1 MQFQGTL
8 VPQTRNWLL
17 GLVLLLSF
25 VLYANCLFNGFV
37 YDDHSQ
43 IERNPL
49 VHSFKYTGTLF
60 GTSLLAQ
67 QGKQAVPNFYRPM
80 TNFSFLLGYE
90 LFGLSPVGF
99 HLGNILLHCIAVWL
113 VFFVGSALFG
123 SEALGLLS
131 ALVFALHPVHVEPV
145 AWIDGVGD
153 PLVTVFLL
161 LSFWFFLRLGKPA
174 VPRQGIVYLALLG
187 TFALALFTKET
198 AIVFPVLGTVFE
210 HFYRDDRRQ
219 TRLSQKLFRYGPLWL
234 TFFAYLAVRIVSVGR
249 LVPARLHMEIT
260 PVEGFLSA
268 FALIGQYARKIV
280 WPTPLI
286 LFYPFQKSTSLSDP
300 QVLIGLSVCGGLIA
314 LFLFLWKRAHLHSF
328 AVLWMVLG
336 IAPTL
341 NSRWMTA
348 SVFAERY
355 LYLSSVGFSWL
366 SAGALLWMWQKSVLH
381 HRAIHW
387 GAVSAFALLAVFAV
401 RATFL
406 RTFDW
411 RNDRSL
417 VVSTLAVLPDSPHM
431 HVENGMFKW
440 ADGDHTEAEREWHL
454 ALRYKPDSVEA
465 MAYLGFAKLE
475 ESQYTEAIPYLQKA
489 IELNPRY
496 ATPHVYLA
504 EIYAAQGKPEAAE
517 AEFLRAL
524 EIHPTDTEA
533 LNGFGQ
539 FYLDQ
544 GRLDEAAQQ
553 FRTSVEIY
561 SELSAWSALGKI
573 YDSQEVSDKAEEAW
587 RHVLEFERFSPGAH
601 RSLGQIYLSRQ
612 QWKAAE
618 EEFQACLLLD
628 PADPVALAGLKKIQN
643 FSGAQALPG
652 SKN

>member
-8 VPQTRNWLL
+8 APQTRNRLV
-17 GLVLLLSF
+17 GLVLLFSF

-90 LFGLSPVGF
+90 LFGLSPVGY
-99 HLGNILLHCIAVWL
+99 HLGSILLHCIAVWL
-113 VFFVGSALFG
+113 VFFVSSTLFG
-123 SEALGLLS
+123 SETLGLLS
-131 ALVFALHPVHVEPV
+131 ALIFALHPVHVEPV

-161 LSFWFFLRLGKPA
+161 LSFWFFLRLGKPE
-174 VPRQGIVYLALLG
+174 VPRQGMVYFGLLG

-198 AIVFPVLGTVFE
+198 AMVFPVLATVFE

-219 TRLSQKLFRYGPLWL
+219 TGLSQKLLRYGSLWL
-234 TFFAYLAVRIVSVGR
+234 TFFAYLAVRIASVGR
-249 LVPARLHMEIT
+249 LVPLRLHTEMT
-260 PVEGFLSA
+260 GVEGFLSA

-286 LFYPFQKSTSLSDP
+286 LFYPFQKSSSLADS
-300 QVLIGLSVCGGLIA
+300 QVLIGLGVCGGLIA
-314 LFLFLWKRAHLHSF
+314 LFLFLWKRAHLQSF
-328 AVLWMVLG
+328 ALLWMFLG
-336 IAPTL
+336 IAPAL
-341 NSRWMTA
+341 NSRWMTT

-355 LYLSSVGFSWL
+355 LYLPSVGFAWL
-366 SAGALLWMWQKSVLH
+366 SAGALLWLWQKSVVRP
-381 HRAIHW
+381 RAIRW
-387 GAVSAFALLAVFAV
+387 GIISACAVLAVFAV
-401 RATFL
+401 RVTFL

-431 HVENGMFKW
+431 HAENGMFKW
-440 ADGDHTEAEREWHL
+440 ADGDHAEAEREWHL
-454 ALRYKPDSVEA
+454 ALRYNPEAVEA
-465 MAYLGFAKLE
+465 MAYLGFAKFE
-475 ESQYTEAIPYLQKA
+475 ENQYTEAIPYVQKA
-489 IELNPRY
+489 IELKPHY

-504 EIYAAQGKPEAAE
+504 QIYAAQGKAEAAE
-517 AEFLRAL
+517 AEFLQAL
-524 EIHPTDTEA
+524 EIHPTDTAA
-533 LNGFGQ
+533 LNALGQ

-553 FRTSVEIY
+553 FRASVEIY

-573 YDSQEVSDKAEEAW
+573 YNSQEVPDKAEEAW
-587 RHVLEFERFSPGAH
+587 RHVLEFEPFSASAH

-618 EEFQACLLLD
+618 GEFHACLVMD
-628 PADPVALAGLKKIQN
+628 PADPVAVAGVKKVQSL
-643 FSGAQALPG
+643 SGTLGLPV
-652 SKN
+652 SKK

>member
-1 MQFQGTL
+1 MQFHSTL
-8 VPQTRNWLL
+8 TAQTRSRLL
-17 GLVLLLSF
+17 GLVLVLSF
-25 VLYANCLFNGFV
+25 ALYANCLFNGFV

-49 VHSFKYTGTLF
+49 VHNFKYTGTLF

-67 QGKQAVPNFYRPM
+67 QGKQAVPNFYRPL

-90 LFGLSPVGF
+90 LFGLSPLGF
-99 HLGNILLHCIAVWL
+99 HLGDILLHCVAVWL
-113 VFFVGSALFG
+113 VFFVGRALFG
-123 SEALGLLS
+123 SESLGLLS
-131 ALVFALHPVHVEPV
+131 ALIFALHPVHVEPV

-161 LSFWFFLRLGKPA
+161 LSFWFFLQLGKPEIA
-174 VPRQGIVYLALLG
+174 RQGIVYVGLLG
-187 TFALALFTKET
+187 TFALAMFTKET
-198 AIVFPVLGTVFE
+198 AMVFPVLVTIFE

-219 TRLSQKLFRYGPLWL
+219 TSPSKKVFRYGPVWL
-234 TFFAYLAVRIVSVGR
+234 VFFAYLAVRIVSVGR
-249 LVPARLHMEIT
+249 LVPARLHTDIT
-260 PVEGFLSA
+260 PVQGFLTA

-286 LFYPFQKSTSLSDP
+286 LFYPFQKNTSLSDP
-300 QVLIGLSVCGGLIA
+300 QVLIGLGVCGGLIA
-314 LFLFLWKRAHLHSF
+314 LFLFLWKRAPLQSF
-328 AVLWMVLG
+328 ALLWMCLG
-336 IAPTL
+336 VAPTL

-366 SAGALLWMWQKSVLH
+366 GAGALLWMWQKSECRP
-381 HRAIHW
+381 RAIRW
-387 GAVSAFALLAVFAV
+387 GMVSACALLAALAA

-417 VVSTLAVLPDSPHM
+417 IVSTLAVLPDSPHM
-431 HVENGMFKW
+431 HVEYGMFKW
-440 ADGDHTEAEREWHL
+440 AEGDHAGADREWHL

-465 MAYLGFAKLE
+465 MADLGFAKLE
-475 ESQYTEAIPYLQKA
+475 EKRYTEAIPYLQKA
-489 IELNPRY
+489 IELKPRF
-496 ATPHVYLA
+496 ATPYVYLA
-504 EIYAAQGKPEAAE
+504 EIHAAQDDPHAAE

-524 EIHPTDTEA
+524 EIHPTNTEA
-533 LNGFGQ
+533 LNALGK

-553 FRTSVEIY
+553 FRASIEIY
-561 SELSAWSALGKI
+561 PELSSWSALGKI
-573 YDSQEVSDKAEEAW
+573 YNTLGVSDKAEEAW
-587 RHVLEFERFSPGAH
+587 KQVLEIERFSPEAH

-618 EEFQACLLLD
+618 GEFQACLLMN
-628 PADPVALAGLKKIQN
+628 PADPVALAGLKKIQG
-643 FSGAQALPG
+643 FAGAQAIPG